1 MTQRDVVNMLT
12 SFLQSQGATRV
23 VHNTLRCIMHDVKV
37 STHVETNNNN
47 STLGSTPDSDILL
60 SNKTPVYKK
69 YFYTLKQ
76 HVETNNML
84 KQTTCWTT
92 CLIVTFCY
100 QTKLQ
105 FIRNIFIHW
114 NNMLKQTTCWNKQH
128 VETNNNNSTLGSTPD
143 SDILLSS
150 GIEIDPNEDIDSDS
164 LASSGSFSSTSLSV
178 DSDARSCIMHNA
190 WCESFNP
197 CWNKQQ
203 QQ

>member
-1 MTQRDVVNMLT
+1 MKTLILIHWRHLAHFQAQVFLLT
-12 SFLQSQGATRV
+12 LMQGHAS
-23 VHNTLRCIMHDVKV
+23 CIMHDVKV

-128 VETNNNNSTLGSTPD
+128 VETNNNNNSTLGSTPD
-143 SDILLSS
+143 SDILLS
-150 GIEIDPNEDIDSDS
+150 
-164 LASSGSFSSTSLSV
+164 
-178 DSDARSCIMHNA
+178 
-190 WCESFNP
+190 
-197 CWNKQQ
+197 NKTPVYKKYFFLFAE
-203 QQ
+203 